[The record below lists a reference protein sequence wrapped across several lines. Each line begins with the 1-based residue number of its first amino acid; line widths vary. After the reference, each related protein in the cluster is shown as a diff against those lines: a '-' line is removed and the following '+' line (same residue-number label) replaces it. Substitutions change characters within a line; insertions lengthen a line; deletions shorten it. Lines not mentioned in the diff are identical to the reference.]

1 MLTLPFGCKAT
12 SLAITSK
19 TRRGCCRCEKT
30 SSFIRNFFYFSQ
42 KFILGRVFFLG
53 GFNISREKVKKFKIE
68 NYSFYFFGRPG
79 RKKIIGNDLNSFSW
93 STSWRWRRKLRKR
106 EMPPTHF
113 QLKPKKN
120 WFSKIEKKI
129 DSKIAW
135 LTFAGKKQASVRL
148 CNQNRWLIHLATPWL
163 VVELQEFRLAKN
175 CRRLI

>member
-1 MLTLPFGCKAT
+1 MTLPFGCKAT

-93 STSWRWRRKLRKR
+93 STSRRWRRKLRKR

-113 QLKPKKN
+113 QLKTKKMIFKN
-120 WFSKIEKKI
+120 REK
-129 DSKIAW
+129 DR
-135 LTFAGKKQASVRL
+135 F
-148 CNQNRWLIHLATPWL
+148 
-163 VVELQEFRLAKN
+163 KN
-175 CRRLI
+175 CLTNICWKKTSKCKIM